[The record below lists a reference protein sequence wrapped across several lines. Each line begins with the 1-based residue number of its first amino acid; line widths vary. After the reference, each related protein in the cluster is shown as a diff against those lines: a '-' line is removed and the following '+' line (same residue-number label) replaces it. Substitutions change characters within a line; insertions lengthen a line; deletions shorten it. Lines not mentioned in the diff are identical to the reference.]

1 MTSLIHILIRRF
13 LISLLT
19 LWCIATLTFF
29 FLRLIPGGPF
39 DKDRQLPP
47 DIRLNIQKRYGLDQ
61 PLFTQ
66 YRRYLNGIVRFDFG
80 PSFKYLG
87 RSTSEIVRETLPISA
102 QLGSMALLLAMGL
115 GVPLGFLSAYFH
127 RRWPDRSLLMVTTL
141 GTSLPQFVIASA
153 LVLIFCFWAK
163 LLPPALWE
171 GPRYYILPALTL
183 SLYPLCVLL
192 GLTRRLILD
201 TLTQDYVRTARAK
214 GRSEMEIFIFH
225 ILKAIAPSL
234 LTVLGPMAAMLITG
248 SFIVEMLFAIP
259 GMGQHF
265 ITAVSN
271 RDYPLVLGVT
281 LVNATFIVFFNFL
294 VDGLYSWLDPHAR
307 AHL

>member
-1 MTSLIHILIRRF
+1 MSLLRILAKRF
-13 LISLLT
+13 FISLLT

-47 DIRLNIQKRYGLDQ
+47 EIRLNIEKRFGLDQ
-61 PLFTQ
+61 PLFVQ
-66 YRRYLNGIVRFDFG
+66 YRRYIVGATRGDFG

-87 RSTSEIVRETLPISA
+87 RSTTEIIRDTLPISA
-102 QLGSMALLLAMGL
+102 HLGGLALLFAVGL
-115 GVPLGFLSAYFH
+115 GVPLGFLAAHFH
-127 RRWPDRSLLMVTTL
+127 RRWPDRSLLFFTTL

-153 LVLIFCFWAK
+153 LVLFFCFWTK
-163 LLPPALWE
+163 ILPPALWE
-171 GPRYYILPALTL
+171 GPRYYFLPALTL
-183 SLYPLCVLL
+183 SLYPLCVML
-192 GLTRRLILD
+192 GLTRRLVLN
-201 TLTQDYVRTARAK
+201 TMFQDYVRTARAK
-214 GRSEMEIFIFH
+214 GQSDLGILRDH
-225 ILKAIAPSL
+225 ILKAISPSL

-271 RDYPLVLGVT
+271 RDYPLVLAVT
-281 LVNATFIVFFNFL
+281 LVNATFIIFFNFL
-294 VDGLYSWLDPHAR
+294 VDGFYAWLDPQAR
-307 AHL
+307 AHI